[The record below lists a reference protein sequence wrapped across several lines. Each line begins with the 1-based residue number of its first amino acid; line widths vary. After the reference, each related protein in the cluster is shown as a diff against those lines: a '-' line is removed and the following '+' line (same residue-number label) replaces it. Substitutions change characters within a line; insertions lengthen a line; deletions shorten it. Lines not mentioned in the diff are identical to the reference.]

1 LSYQNTPKPFP
12 SGNFTAISQASSANP
27 YTCLDPHPNAVI
39 RLERIRDNPTS
50 VAVQTGSITK
60 NAPKISTVAQ
70 VCGVDPA
77 TGTILAGWTPQTYD
91 FWPNVLFD
99 SREGTLR
106 DSAMSATNLP
116 TLNGT
121 VHYIEL
127 DAHNAARWFAG
138 LIGSSGP
145 STKDAVVS
153 PDDFVIYVSDRRGNY
168 DNNLALGAWPPVS
181 FTTLETGEYG
191 WNDLVN
197 GASDANGCPD
207 NLLETGEDVDKT
219 GALYTYGANA
229 SYIHGVGLGTATSAA
244 LGFGQYGIF
253 SRASAALPPQ
263 MRSLPTAS
271 RAPRY
276 PRTPPPTTSGP

>member
-1 LSYQNTPKPFP
+1 
-12 SGNFTAISQASSANP
+12 
-27 YTCLDPHPNAVI
+27 
-39 RLERIRDNPTS
+39 
-50 VAVQTGSITK
+50 
-60 NAPKISTVAQ
+60 
-70 VCGVDPA
+70 VDPA
-77 TGTILAGWTPQTYD
+77 TATILAGWTPQTYD

-127 DAHNAARWFAG
+127 DTHNAARWFAG

-229 SYIHGVGLGTATSAA
+229 SYVHGVGLGTATSAA

-253 SRASAALPPQ
+253 AGLGGTTAANAVTTNSIPCTAIPSYSSTDNIWPWWWRVSPTRPAKIHRSSSAAPS
-263 MRSLPTAS
+263 RS
-271 RAPRY
+271 
-276 PRTPPPTTSGP
+276 